1 MSSVSR
7 DRCSAVIDP
16 DFDPGEPWL
25 MGLLVGIATVVLA
38 VELLLRVAGAVFP
51 CTATNLWVMSSL
63 ERFLG

>member
-1 MSSVSR
+1 
-7 DRCSAVIDP
+7 VIDP